1 MTRIVR
7 ETGDDG
13 IRSYGPGKFHTLVD
27 SYAFEVAQ
35 DGVDEEASY
44 GESDGWYGLL
54 WVDKPGTRNAI
65 RKVARD
71 AGGELTDEE
80 NELLDDTQGIIFF
93 ERSDGIVEADWHAEQ
108 KEAEKSWATIEADTA
123 EEEEDEEEEDDEDEA
138 DDEEEEE
145 EDDDFDLD
153 GEMEEGLVIKD
164 ARGSKYSVSLSGKN
178 LGTFSDFDD
187 ALLAGV
193 QAMHAQNLFPHIF
206 HVNDHGNV
214 DLLAVTPEVK
224 RGKVVSVEYTVERS
238 WV

>member
-13 IRSYGPGKFHTLVD
+13 IRSYGPGKFHTLID
-27 SYAFEVAQ
+27 SYAFKTTL

-44 GESDGWYGLL
+44 GEGGGWYGL
-54 WVDKPGTRNAI
+54 V
-65 RKVARD
+65 
-71 AGGELTDEE
+71 
-80 NELLDDTQGIIFF
+80 LLDDATRKSVHEVAVKNKDELTEEEQELLNDSAAVIFF
-93 ERSDGIVEADWHAEQ
+93 ERSDGTVEADWFED
-108 KEAEKSWATIEADTA
+108 KKKAEKAWADIEADTA
-123 EEEEDEEEEDDEDEA
+123 EEGEDGEE
-138 DDEEEEE
+138 DEEEEE

-153 GEMEEGLVIKD
+153 GEMEEGLVIQD
-164 ARGSKYSVSLSGKN
+164 ARGRLSVTLGGKS
-178 LGTFSDFDD
+178 LGTFGDFDD
-187 ALLAGV
+187 ALLAGA
-193 QAMHAQNLFPHIF
+193 QAMHAQNFFPNVF